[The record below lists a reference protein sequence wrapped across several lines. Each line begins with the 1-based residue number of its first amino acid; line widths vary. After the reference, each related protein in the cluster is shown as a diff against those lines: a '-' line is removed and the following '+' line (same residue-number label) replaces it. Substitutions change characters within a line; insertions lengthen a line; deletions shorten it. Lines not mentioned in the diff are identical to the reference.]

1 MEGELGLMGEK
12 DSDNAIFS
20 ESLNNSFSHLFYSAF
35 GERLMATG
43 KGSEQALSVDP
54 TTSIAPAT
62 PGITS
67 LLPQGVRSADQER
80 LSARLNAPP
89 TTSSASTNQGFNI
102 GDLLKGGTKLMQD
115 AGRFWDDM
123 IANRGGLRDQVLN
136 DLRTGSTRALEVI
149 GRTMGSAAEA
159 VEEIVNDPEK
169 REALVNKL
177 QEGLMRV
184 VEVAS
189 KPETYIDFA
198 QRVGKSVQ
206 TIVTDPKEAARAVW
220 EAAKF
225 GLEMIGIVDAV
236 QFVNHA
242 LQGVSAYG
250 RGDEKAATG
259 HFIAAGYHGTF
270 ALLSVGSIAA
280 TVGSGGAGSGSVV
293 ATQALKTAAKGLLK
307 EGAEKIGKEIVS
319 ELAEKGLKEALEKG
333 AREIADSGA
342 QKLAREVAQKG
353 TQALTKESME
363 SAMREAGEKVTAGIM
378 KQMNVSELVKDKT
391 VKLLEELEGKSV
403 KEITEILDNQN
414 IPNAKARAKELFK
427 ALKNGSA
434 DEVLQEALVDGI
446 SRELNDAVT
455 KGMETEFRKR
465 LRDILEGK
473 VDDESSRILSKAI
486 REQAAKEGKEVS
498 QLVDEYV
505 EAGWKGAREGAEKAV
520 REAVEKGVREAFE
533 EFRRRRRDDDR
544 AGAQGR
550 TSRRQARTGDIVESE
565 AGYRVGA
572 DGILDVGGFSIPTGH
587 FAYKDILEQL
597 IAGDR
602 EGAMKLAERT
612 KAASRTET
620 SLATNNSVSGPRDS
634 VPNAAESTIASQ
646 TSAPTTTTT

>member
-1 MEGELGLMGEK
+1 
-12 DSDNAIFS
+12 
-20 ESLNNSFSHLFYSAF
+20 
-35 GERLMATG
+35 MATG
-43 KGSEQALSVDP
+43 KGSNPALNADA
-54 TTSIAPAT
+54 TTSAASAT

-67 LLPQGVRSADQER
+67 LLPSSARDLNQER
-80 LSARLNAPP
+80 LSAALDRLP
-89 TTSSASTNQGFNI
+89 TTASPLSTNQGFNF

-115 AGRFWDDM
+115 AGRFLDDM
-123 IANRGGLRDQVLN
+123 RTNRGGRRDQVAN
-136 DLRTGSTRALEVI
+136 ALRTGSTRALEVI
-149 GRTMGSAAEA
+149 GRTVGTAAGA

-177 QEGLMRV
+177 QEGLMLV
-184 VEVAS
+184 VEAAS
-189 KPETYIDFA
+189 KPETYTNFA
-198 QRVGKSVQ
+198 QKVGKAVQ
-206 TIVTDPKEAARAVW
+206 TVVTDPKEAARAVW

-225 GLEMIGIVDAV
+225 GLEMIGIVDVV

-270 ALLSVGSIAA
+270 ALLSMGSIALA
-280 TVGSGGAGSGSVV
+280 VGTGGAASGSVV
-293 ATQALKTAAKGLLK
+293 ASQALKTAAKGLLK

-319 ELAEKGLKEALEKG
+319 ELAEKGLKEALERG

-342 QKLAREVAQKG
+342 QKLAKEVAEKG
-353 TQALTKESME
+353 TQALTKESMQV
-363 SAMREAGEKVTAGIM
+363 AMREAGEKVTAGIM
-378 KQMNVSELVKDKT
+378 KEMKVSELVKDKT

-403 KEITEILDNQN
+403 KEIAEILENQN

-446 SRELNDAVT
+446 SRELNEAVT

-486 REQAAKEGKEVS
+486 REQALKEGKEVS
-498 QLVDEYV
+498 QLIDEYV

-544 AGAQGR
+544 TGQQGG
-550 TSRRQARTGDIVESE
+550 TSRRPTRTGPGNVPPDE
-565 AGYRVGA
+565 AGYIVGG
-572 DGILDVGGFSIPTGH
+572 DGTLDVGGFSIPTGH

-612 KAASRTET
+612 QTATRTQTSPASIK
-620 SLATNNSVSGPRDS
+620 S
-634 VPNAAESTIASQ
+634 VPGSGSLVTDSAETTIASQ
-646 TSAPTTTTT
+646 PSTSPITTS

>member
-1 MEGELGLMGEK
+1 
-12 DSDNAIFS
+12 
-20 ESLNNSFSHLFYSAF
+20 
-35 GERLMATG
+35 MATG
-43 KGSEQALSVDP
+43 KESILALNTDA
-54 TTSIAPAT
+54 TTSIASAT
-62 PGITS
+62 SGRPPS
-67 LLPQGVRSADQER
+67 LPSSPPEGLIEAR
-80 LSARLNAPP
+80 LSAALDRLP
-89 TTSSASTNQGFNI
+89 TTASPLSTNQGFNF

-115 AGRFWDDM
+115 AGRFLDDM
-123 IANRGGLRDQVLN
+123 MTNRGGRRDQVAN
-136 DLRTGSTRALEVI
+136 ALRTGSTRALEVI
-149 GRTMGSAAEA
+149 GRTVGTAAGA

-177 QEGLMRV
+177 QEGLMLV
-184 VEVAS
+184 VEAAS
-189 KPETYIDFA
+189 KPETYTNFA
-198 QRVGKSVQ
+198 QKVGKAVQ
-206 TIVTDPKEAARAVW
+206 TVVTDPKEAAKAVW

-225 GLEMIGIVDAV
+225 GLEMIGIVDVV

-270 ALLSVGSIAA
+270 ALLSMGSIAA
-280 TVGSGGAGSGSVV
+280 TVGTGGAASGSVV
-293 ATQALKTAAKGLLK
+293 ASQALKTAAKGLLK

-342 QKLAREVAQKG
+342 QKLAKEVAEKG

-363 SAMREAGEKVTAGIM
+363 VAMREAGEKVTAGIM
-378 KQMNVSELVKDKT
+378 KEMKVSELVKDKT

-403 KEITEILDNQN
+403 KEIAEILENQN

-446 SRELNDAVT
+446 SRELNEAVT

-486 REQAAKEGKEVS
+486 REQAVKEGKEVS
-498 QLVDEYV
+498 QLIDEYV

-544 AGAQGR
+544 TGASASRGR
-550 TSRRQARTGDIVESE
+550 RRNEATNSPSSEEGGGTIGSSGGLNLEGIDDSLRIAAYKGDINREIRE
-565 AGYRVGA
+565 AHY
-572 DGILDVGGFSIPTGH
+572 
-587 FAYKDILEQL
+587 
-597 IAGDR
+597 
-602 EGAMKLAERT
+602 
-612 KAASRTET
+612 AASRGDAGRGISTP
-620 SLATNNSVSGPRDS
+620 SQQRP
-634 VPNAAESTIASQ
+634 AAPSSSQ
-646 TSAPTTTTT
+646 TTAAPAPISQDSASAGDTPPAGEPLT